1 MRVLLAP
8 HGTRG
13 DIQPMLALGVALHA
27 RGHVAAF
34 SVPSGFLDWVRANG
48 FEATSNGVDIEAEMQ
63 SPDAKLD
70 SVRWMFGCLKEHTAR
85 MFEPVA
91 RASEGADVI
100 VGAGAQLVTA
110 SIADWREVPHAIIAF
125 CPCAMPT
132 GAAPPPTVRTQTLP
146 PWVNRLLWQVGAAA
160 ADVALRG
167 TINRG
172 RAALGLRSIDRP
184 LTHISHSCVIISA
197 DCHLAPPGDEAPAS
211 VVSTDAMIF
220 AERHTPDPRVDA
232 FLNYDPAPI
241 YIGFGSMVASRVP
254 DLAVHAIA
262 ATRAL
267 GRRAIIA
274 GGWAGLD
281 RHVASADDLLTI
293 AAMPHHA
300 VFPHVAAIV
309 HHGGAG
315 TTTAAAAAGVPQV
328 LLPHLL
334 DQFYWAHRVER
345 LGLGPRGL
353 PVSLITADILADR
366 LDAAL
371 NDAAIRKRA
380 AALGPAVAA
389 RDGAN
394 DTVDHLERLVGTDPT
409 GRARLSAERSTLA

>member
-13 DIQPMLALGVALHA
+13 DIQPMLALGVALRA

-48 FEATSNGVDIEAEMQ
+48 FEATSNGTDIQADMRSPEAR
-63 SPDAKLD
+63 LD
-70 SVRWMFGCLKEHTAR
+70 SVRWMFGSLKEHIAR
-85 MFEPVA
+85 MFGPIA
-91 RASEGADVI
+91 AASEGADLI

-110 SIADWREVPHAIIAF
+110 SIADWRDVPHAMIAF

-132 GAAPPPTVRTQTLP
+132 GAAPPPTVKTQTLP
-146 PWVNRLLWQVGAAA
+146 LWINRLLWQVGAAA
-160 ADVALRG
+160 ADAAMRG

-172 RAALGLRSIDRP
+172 RASLGLQPIDRP
-184 LTHISHSCVIISA
+184 LTHISDSRVIISA
-197 DCHLAPPGDEAPAS
+197 DRDLAPPGDDPPAS

-220 AERHTPDPRVDA
+220 DEPHSPDARLDA
-232 FLNYDPAPI
+232 FLSLDPAPV
-241 YIGFGSMVASRVP
+241 YIGFGSMVASRLP
-254 DLAVHAIA
+254 DLAAHAIA
-262 ATRAL
+262 AARAL
-267 GRRAIIA
+267 GRPALIA

-281 RHVASADDLLTI
+281 RHVLAADDLLTI
-293 AAMPHHA
+293 GPTPHHA
-300 VFPHVAAIV
+300 VFPRVAAIV

-315 TTTAAAAAGVPQV
+315 TTTAAASAGVPQV

-334 DQFYWAHRVER
+334 DQFYWAYRIER

-353 PVSLITADILADR
+353 PVALVTADVLADR
-366 LDAAL
+366 LDIAL
-371 NDAAIRKRA
+371 NDPAVRRRA

-389 RDGAN
+389 RNGA
-394 DTVDHLERLVGTDPT
+394 DDVVDHLERLVGHPR
-409 GRARLSAERSTLA
+409 GQA